1 MAAGK
6 GLAGVNIAPP
16 QCLLDRFNAGY
27 LGKKNGQGFYDH
39 RSGKPAKGPLGTV
52 PAGLAERLLKPLIE
66 RTQQLVAEGV
76 VADAD
81 LADAGVIFGTGFAP
95 FTGGP
100 LNYARNRNARPSQ

>member
-1 MAAGK
+1 MGA
-6 GLAGVNIAPP
+6 VPP
-16 QCLLDRFNAGY
+16 
-27 LGKKNGQGFYDH
+27 
-39 RSGKPAKGPLGTV
+39 
-52 PAGLAERLLKPLIE
+52 GLAERLLKPLIE

-100 LNYARNRNARPSQ
+100 LNYARNRHA